1 MGKIISSSEYVVNV
15 VDEVVAEA
23 GLASYGIT
31 VETMSTTK
39 SKNPVK
45 VSKANSTT
53 EYLTKTSDVVC
64 VEVYEAAF
72 ERLDDEMQKKLIE
85 MYISA
90 ISYDSEKDKLTI
102 QNNQFLNMFNMCRK
116 YGDEF
121 IHVLE
126 SAYIAIQQIEDEE
139 KEAKEREKEAK
150 AAKKKQKQN
159 M

>member
-1 MGKIISSSEYVVNV
+1 MGKLISSSDYVVEL
-15 VDEVVAEA
+15 VDTAVTEA
-23 GLASYGIT
+23 GLAAYGIT

-39 SKNPVK
+39 SKHPVK

-53 EYLTKTSDVVC
+53 EYLTKTSDVIC

-72 ERLDDEMQKKLIE
+72 ERLDDDMQKKLIE
-85 MYISA
+85 MYISS
-90 ISYDSEKDKLTI
+90 ISFDSEKDKLTV

-139 KEAKEREKEAK
+139 KEEKERQKEAK
-150 AAKKKQKQN
+150 ASNKKKNKQT
-159 M
+159 